1 LPRIERIMHPILDR
15 LAIKLAH
22 TGHLAHD
29 ADAFLR
35 AHQRPR
41 TAEHSRAVAD
51 QARALATRFG
61 VDACPAQVGGWLH
74 DISAPIPTPE
84 RLQASLAL
92 GLEVLPEERVAPMLL
107 HQKLSVVVAR
117 ELFYVTDAS
126 VLSAI
131 GCHTT
136 LKASATPLDMV
147 VFLADKIAWDQP
159 GRPPYLAPLL
169 TALDR
174 SLAAGCLVY
183 LQYLWDQRETLAAVH
198 PWMVAAYRELAT
210 TTEAKPPAGHKG
222 QREAKGRS
230 ANERARAAR

>member
-1 LPRIERIMHPILDR
+1 MHPILDR

-22 TGHLAHD
+22 TGRLAHD

-35 AHQRPR
+35 GHGRPH

-51 QARALATRFG
+51 QARALAIRFEL
-61 VDACPAQVGGWLH
+61 DASRAEVGGWLH
-74 DISAPIPTPE
+74 DISAPIPTPQ

-117 ELFYVTDAS
+117 ELFDVTDAS
-126 VLSAI
+126 VVSAI

-136 LKASATPLDMV
+136 LKADATPLDMV

-159 GRPPYLAPLL
+159 GRPPYLDPLL
-169 TALDR
+169 VALDR
-174 SLAAGCLVY
+174 SLATGCLVY
-183 LQYLWDQRETLAAVH
+183 LQHLWDQRETLAAVH
-198 PWMVAAYRELAT
+198 PWMIAAYRELS
-210 TTEAKPPAGHKG
+210 G
-222 QREAKGRS
+222 
-230 ANERARAAR
+230 AA